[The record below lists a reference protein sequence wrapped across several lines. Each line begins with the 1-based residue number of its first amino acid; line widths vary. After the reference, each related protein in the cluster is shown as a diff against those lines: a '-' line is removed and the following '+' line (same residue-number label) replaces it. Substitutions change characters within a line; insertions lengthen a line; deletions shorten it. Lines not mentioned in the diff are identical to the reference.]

1 MKTTNFRNVKKI
13 LVIKLRQI
21 GDVLLAVPVFRALRE
36 NFHDAYIAAL
46 VNSGTED
53 VISGNP
59 LIDEIFIFDRNI
71 KKMNTAMRYI
81 KELSFLKQIRMKG
94 FDMTVDLT
102 SGDRSAIVSLLSG
115 AQYRIAYS
123 PKKEGLLAK
132 RYLYTTLAKKQAG
145 QHMVLQNLEVVR
157 QFGIDTKHE
166 QLDFFI
172 PKDAKMFVK
181 KIFERNNIKNPPS
194 PPFSK
199 GGMGWLRDTIIHVHP
214 TSRWLFKCWKD
225 KYMAE
230 AIRRLI
236 DKGSK
241 VIATSSP
248 DRREM
253 EKAKNIL
260 SLVDE
265 LTPPDIPPLVRGGK
279 GGVIDLC
286 GKTTIKQLAA
296 ISEASDLFLGVDS
309 APMHIAAAVGTPVIA
324 LFGAGVKNW
333 RPWCERHVV
342 LFKEAVSG
350 KEIKRKDYVRE
361 NLLQITPDD
370 VIREV
375 QEFLPGKN
383 LLLKLIERSD

>member
-13 LVIKLRQI
+13 LVIKLRHI
-21 GDVLLAVPVFRALRE
+21 GDVMLTIPVFRALRE
-36 NFHDAYIAAL
+36 NFPDSHISAL
-46 VNSGTED
+46 VNSGTEE
-53 VISGNP
+53 VLSGNH
-59 LIDEIFIFDRNI
+59 LIDEIIIFDRNI
-71 KKMNTAMRYI
+71 KKMNTAMRCI

-102 SGDRSAIVSLLSG
+102 SGDRAAMVSFASG
-115 AQYRIAYS
+115 ARYRLAYS
-123 PKKEGLLAK
+123 PKRGILGK
-132 RYLYTTLAKKQAG
+132 RYLYTHLSKKQTG
-145 QHMVLQNLEVVR
+145 QHMVLQNLEIVR
-157 QFGIDTKHE
+157 QFGIDTEHK
-166 QLDFFI
+166 QLNFFI
-172 PKDAKMFVK
+172 PDDAKMFVRK
-181 KIFERNNIKNPPS
+181 VFEENNIPPHS
-194 PPFSK
+194 PLSK
-199 GGMGWLRDTIIHVHP
+199 GGQRGVTIVHVHP

-230 AIRRLI
+230 VIRRLI
-236 DKGSK
+236 DKGIT
-241 VIATSSP
+241 VIVTSSP

-265 LTPPDIPPLVRGGK
+265 LTPPDIPPLVRGGI

>member
-13 LVIKLRQI
+13 LVIKLRHI
-21 GDVLLAVPVFRALRE
+21 GDVMLTIPVFRALRE
-36 NFHDAYIAAL
+36 NFPDSHISAL
-46 VNSGTED
+46 VNSGTEE
-53 VISGNP
+53 VLSGNH
-59 LIDEIFIFDRNI
+59 LIDEIIIFDRNI
-71 KKMNTAMRYI
+71 KKMNTAMRCI

-102 SGDRSAIVSLLSG
+102 SGDRAAMVSFASG
-115 AQYRIAYS
+115 ARYRLAYS
-123 PKKEGLLAK
+123 PKRGILGK
-132 RYLYTTLAKKQAG
+132 RYLYTHLSKKQSG
-145 QHMVLQNLEVVR
+145 QHMVLQNLEIVR
-157 QFGIDTKHE
+157 QFGIDTEHK
-166 QLDFFI
+166 QLNFFI
-172 PKDAKMFVK
+172 PDDAKMFVK
-181 KIFERNNIKNPPS
+181 RVFEENNIPPH
-194 PPFSK
+194 PPLSK
-199 GGMGWLRDTIIHVHP
+199 GGQRGVTIVHVHP

-230 AIRRLI
+230 VIRRLI
-236 DKGSK
+236 DKGIT
-241 VIATSSP
+241 VIVTSSP

-265 LTPPDIPPLVRGGK
+265 LTPPDIPPLVRGGI